1 MIRFIEVVEEQRDHR
16 TAPTFTLAEV
26 WINENYVV
34 SVREAREYKS
44 LLKEG
49 LLPSDL
55 DRDHSFTTV
64 VTNNGQVTE
73 AHVVVGSPT
82 TVATRFQ
89 GDTRTLLKG

>member
-1 MIRFIEVVEEQRDHR
+1 MIRFIEVVEEQKGA
-16 TAPTFTLAEV
+16 APSFILAEV

-55 DRDHSFTTV
+55 NSDHSFTTV
-64 VTNNGQVTE
+64 VTTNGPVTE
-73 AHVVVGSPT
+73 AYVVVGSPT
-82 TVATRFQ
+82 AVATRFQ
-89 GDTRTLLKG
+89 GPTRTLLKG